1 MVVVAEIGC
10 LQRTAVVR
18 LAFAV
23 ACSESVQLLA
33 EGASIIG
40 LQAAGCHK
48 IGKSEYHL
56 GTVVRS

>member
-23 ACSESVQLLA
+23 ACSGSVQLLA
-33 EGASIIG
+33 EGGSITG

-48 IGKSEYHL
+48 IGKSECHL